1 MDDVIRTSLEVGDN
15 ASAPLKSAEEAAR
28 EYAQATGGL
37 TDAEKRLLAQML
49 ATQKKLEDRA
59 RVTGLAADQI
69 RALERGVKQQAA
81 AEAAAAAAAAASA
94 KEVTANAIDSGKA
107 MERAAQGGRVLQYQ
121 LMDITT
127 QLAGGTNPLVI
138 LAQQGP
144 DVAMAFQAGGGAAA
158 TFRAAMAPLTG
169 ALSAGALILPP
180 LALAVAAVGTAY
192 AVTTNHMESLIPT
205 SQVVNDLLREQGSVA
220 GQLSGELENTA
231 GQWAKFTE
239 RMAAT
244 ASEIERINTGLVN
257 VAAAMAKAEGDV
269 TTQGGRALLATSQRV
284 AELRRLIAAEQ
295 DAQESGRLNLS
306 ETEKSAAV
314 EAKYRRELEQQ
325 QALLVTRKAAFDK
338 AKEQAAALAEY
349 NAVLANEESRLADKT
364 KQTTEATKAKA
375 AAERAA
381 AEWTREAMYAN
392 EVYYSR
398 LQATLD
404 AIQAGEDAAWAGAT
418 ATDTAI
424 TRLIDKTNALA
435 PPEVGTRL
443 QQLNL
448 LLGELE
454 TRASASAEANAQL
467 KESIQQVTAAR
478 DAEALATQGTAG
490 MGNQATQSLQGPAGA
505 ATALSAVA
513 GGVGGIASAAGPYG
527 AAVMAGLSL
536 VQGLSP
542 KEGEVGL
549 IDQAQV
555 FIDDLLTSLGQL
567 PTAIMQQLADVDL
580 SALSTQISETIESLL
595 VGLTEAL
602 PTLIPFILEL
612 FLRIQIGLLP
622 MIIQAIPAVVD
633 AVIEVFG
640 DPDTWREMAQAM
652 LEAIKSV
659 FRDTF
664 GGAADRVG
672 ARNTDLLGR
681 LPGRGGGGGMNV
693 TVNGVVGD
701 TREVIRT
708 FRDRLGSL
716 GSGLSFERD
725 GRWSA

>member
-15 ASAPLKSAEEAAR
+15 ASAPLKSAEEAAQ

-49 ATQKKLEDRA
+49 ATEKKLEDRA

-81 AEAAAAAAAAASA
+81 AEAAAAASA
-94 KEVTANAIDSGKA
+94 KEVTTNAIDSGKA

-169 ALSAGALILPP
+169 ALSAGAAILPP

-205 SQVVNDLLREQGSVA
+205 SQVINDLLREQGSVA

-269 TTQGGRALLATSQRV
+269 TEQGGRSLLATSQRV

-295 DAQESGRLNLS
+295 DAQDSGRLNLS
-306 ETEKSAAV
+306 ETEKSVAV

-478 DAEALATQGTAG
+478 DVEAAKPHL
-490 MGNQATQSLQGPAGA
+490 TQSLQGPAGA

-527 AAVMAGLSL
+527 AAVMAGISL
-536 VQGLSP
+536 VRGLSP
-542 KEGEVGL
+542 KEGDVGL

-567 PTAIMQQLADVDL
+567 PTAIMEQLADVDL

-681 LPGRGGGGGMNV
+681 LPGRGGGGMNV

-708 FRDRLGSL
+708 MRDRLGSL

-725 GRWSA
+725 GRWAA

>member
-1 MDDVIRTSLEVGDN
+1 
-15 ASAPLKSAEEAAR
+15 
-28 EYAQATGGL
+28 
-37 TDAEKRLLAQML
+37 
-49 ATQKKLEDRA
+49 
-59 RVTGLAADQI
+59 
-69 RALERGVKQQAA
+69 
-81 AEAAAAAAAAASA
+81 
-94 KEVTANAIDSGKA
+94 
-107 MERAAQGGRVLQYQ
+107 
-121 LMDITT
+121 
-127 QLAGGTNPLVI
+127 
-138 LAQQGP
+138 
-144 DVAMAFQAGGGAAA
+144 
-158 TFRAAMAPLTG
+158 
-169 ALSAGALILPP
+169 
-180 LALAVAAVGTAY
+180 
-192 AVTTNHMESLIPT
+192 
-205 SQVVNDLLREQGSVA
+205 
-220 GQLSGELENTA
+220 
-231 GQWAKFTE
+231 
-239 RMAAT
+239 
-244 ASEIERINTGLVN
+244 
-257 VAAAMAKAEGDV
+257 V

>member
-1 MDDVIRTSLEVGDN
+1 
-15 ASAPLKSAEEAAR
+15 
-28 EYAQATGGL
+28 
-37 TDAEKRLLAQML
+37 
-49 ATQKKLEDRA
+49 
-59 RVTGLAADQI
+59 
-69 RALERGVKQQAA
+69 
-81 AEAAAAAAAAASA
+81 
-94 KEVTANAIDSGKA
+94 
-107 MERAAQGGRVLQYQ
+107 
-121 LMDITT
+121 
-127 QLAGGTNPLVI
+127 
-138 LAQQGP
+138 
-144 DVAMAFQAGGGAAA
+144 
-158 TFRAAMAPLTG
+158 
-169 ALSAGALILPP
+169 
-180 LALAVAAVGTAY
+180 
-192 AVTTNHMESLIPT
+192 
-205 SQVVNDLLREQGSVA
+205 
-220 GQLSGELENTA
+220 
-231 GQWAKFTE
+231 
-239 RMAAT
+239 
-244 ASEIERINTGLVN
+244 
-257 VAAAMAKAEGDV
+257 
-269 TTQGGRALLATSQRV
+269 
-284 AELRRLIAAEQ
+284 
-295 DAQESGRLNLS
+295 
-306 ETEKSAAV
+306 
-314 EAKYRRELEQQ
+314 
-325 QALLVTRKAAFDK
+325 
-338 AKEQAAALAEY
+338 
-349 NAVLANEESRLADKT
+349 
-364 KQTTEATKAKA
+364 
-375 AAERAA
+375 
-381 AEWTREAMYAN
+381 
-392 EVYYSR
+392 
-398 LQATLD
+398 
-404 AIQAGEDAAWAGAT
+404 
-418 ATDTAI
+418 
-424 TRLIDKTNALA
+424 
-435 PPEVGTRL
+435 
-443 QQLNL
+443 
-448 LLGELE
+448 
-454 TRASASAEANAQL
+454 
-467 KESIQQVTAAR
+467 
-478 DAEALATQGTAG
+478 
-490 MGNQATQSLQGPAGA
+490 
-505 ATALSAVA
+505 
-513 GGVGGIASAAGPYG
+513 VGGIASAAGPYG

>member
-1 MDDVIRTSLEVGDN
+1 MDDVVRTSLEVGDN

-49 ATQKKLEDRA
+49 ATEKKLEDRA

-81 AEAAAAAAAAASA
+81 AEAAAAASA

-169 ALSAGALILPP
+169 ALSAGAVILPP

-192 AVTTNHMESLIPT
+192 AVTANHMESLIPT

-220 GQLSGELENTA
+220 GQLSGELESTA
-231 GQWAKFTE
+231 GQWTKFTE

-244 ASEIERINTGLVN
+244 ALEIERINTGLVN

-269 TTQGGRALLATSQRV
+269 ITQGGRALLVTSQRV
-284 AELRRLIAAEQ
+284 EELRRLIAAEQ
-295 DAQESGRLNLS
+295 DAQESGRLNLA
-306 ETEKSAAV
+306 ETEKSVAT

-325 QALLVTRKAAFDK
+325 QALFASRKTAFDN
-338 AKEQAAALAEY
+338 AKEQAAAVAEY
-349 NAVLANEESRLADKT
+349 NAVLANEEIRLAEKT

-381 AEWTREAMYAN
+381 AEWTKEAMYAN
-392 EVYYSR
+392 ELYYAR

-404 AIQAGEDAAWAGAT
+404 AIQAGEDAAWANA
-418 ATDTAI
+418 AKTDTAI

-478 DAEALATQGTAG
+478 DAEAARPAV
-490 MGNQATQSLQGPAGA
+490 TQSLQGPAGA
-505 ATALSAVA
+505 ASALSAVA

-567 PTAIMQQLADVDL
+567 PTAIMEQLADVDL
-580 SALSTQISETIESLL
+580 SALSMQISETIESLL

-681 LPGRGGGGGMNV
+681 LPVGRGGGMNV

-701 TREVIRT
+701 TREIIRT
-708 FRDRLGSL
+708 MRDRLGSL

-725 GRWSA
+725 GRWST